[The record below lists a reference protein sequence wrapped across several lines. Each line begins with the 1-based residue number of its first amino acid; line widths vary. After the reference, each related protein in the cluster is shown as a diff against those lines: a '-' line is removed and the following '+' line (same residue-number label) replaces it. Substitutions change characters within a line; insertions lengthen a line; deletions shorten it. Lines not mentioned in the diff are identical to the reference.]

1 MSTYIRIK
9 TFIENFLGQKLYNTH
24 CIPLDNP
31 KELVKGM
38 AEFVDYCNKH
48 VPSYLSAEVVHGE
61 DRQVKPKK

>member
-1 MSTYIRIK
+1 MPTYIKIV

-48 VPSYLSAEVVHGE
+48 VPSYLSAEVINGNG
-61 DRQVKPKK
+61 QTTTKK